1 MTEAGFDPHLLEN
14 QLSQIRGVISAKVVT
29 GEGGVIGEIHILA
42 GSQRAPKQLVR
53 DIESL
58 SLLHFKKRIDYRK
71 ISIVQL
77 EGRRISPMSRVRL
90 MTVER
95 DLDAGSQQWKVTL
108 EYERKELPGE
118 WEGDSSASEA
128 EGAARATLRALEVI
142 VGPSLGLD
150 LREAILAPI
159 DGGMVVVSAVSVGT
173 TSGQETLLG
182 SSFVKENVG
191 EAAAR
196 SVLGALN
203 RRLPFTL
210 E

>member
-1 MTEAGFDPHLLEN
+1 MTEAGLDPHLLEK
-14 QLSQIRGVISAKVVT
+14 QLGQIRGIMSAKVVV
-29 GEGGVIGEIHILA
+29 GEDGAIREIHILA

-58 SLLHFKKRIDYRK
+58 SLLHFQKKIDYRK

-77 EGRRISPMSRVRL
+77 EGRRITSMSRVRL
-90 MTVER
+90 MTVRR
-95 DLDAGSQQWKVTL
+95 DLDTDSQQWKVTL
-108 EYERKELPGE
+108 EYEQKELPGE
-118 WEGDSSASEA
+118 WKCETSVSEA
-128 EGAARATLRALEVI
+128 EGAARATLKALEAI

-150 LREAILAPI
+150 LREAKLAPI
-159 DGGMVVVSAVSVGT
+159 DGAMVVISAVSVE
-173 TSGQETLLG
+173 TSSGHETLLG
-182 SSFVKENVG
+182 SSFVKESVG